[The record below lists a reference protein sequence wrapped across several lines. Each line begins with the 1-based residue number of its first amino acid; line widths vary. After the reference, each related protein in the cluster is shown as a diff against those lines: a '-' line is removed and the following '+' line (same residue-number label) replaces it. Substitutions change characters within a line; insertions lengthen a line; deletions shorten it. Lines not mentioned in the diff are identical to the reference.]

1 MPEVI
6 IHDDESFERALKRFK
21 KKCEKA
27 GILSDLRKHRHFEK
41 PSEKRKRKMNAAVRK
56 NRRGP
61 RVPRASVAEA
71 LRAAMNAARKA
82 QDKDRTLVLGTI
94 LANLQEPRDRAAASR
109 HRRRSASMCCGRASR
124 PAASRSSSTP
134 RPAGPTWR
142 RWSWPRSGCSRN
154 SCRRRSIRRR
164 SAPRSRAAIA
174 GGAKDI
180 GKVMGQVLPKF
191 KGRADGKVINQIVR
205 EELQAG

>member
-61 RVPRASVAEA
+61 RVPRGCPCAEA

-94 LANLQEPRDRAAASR
+94 LANLKNREIELRRPATDDEVLEVLRKGIKTRRESVEQYTRRRPARVGRDGAEQIQVLEEFLPPAVDPEEIRAAV
-109 HRRRSASMCCGRASR
+109 
-124 PAASRSSSTP
+124 
-134 RPAGPTWR
+134 
-142 RWSWPRSGCSRN
+142 
-154 SCRRRSIRRR
+154 
-164 SAPRSRAAIA
+164 RAAIA
-174 GGAKDI
+174 GGAKDV
-180 GKVMGQVLPKF
+180 GKVMGQVLPQF